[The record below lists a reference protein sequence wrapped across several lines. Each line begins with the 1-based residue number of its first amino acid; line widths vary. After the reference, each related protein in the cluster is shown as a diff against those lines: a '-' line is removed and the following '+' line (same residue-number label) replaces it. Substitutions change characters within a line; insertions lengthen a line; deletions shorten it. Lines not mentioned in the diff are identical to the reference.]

1 MWGDTLGNFGYILGY
16 GIIFILLL
24 GGIIGY
30 IIGFYLGSK
39 EDKDDEL
46 DNDED
51 ILDKKITSDKCYENG
66 ELNNICTIIA
76 LKNLKREIGHLIT
89 NMETDAIDKAIK
101 NTLSVEKLKAFIEY
115 KGEII

>member
-1 MWGDTLGNFGYILGY
+1 MGNFGYIFGY
-16 GIIFILLL
+16 SIIFTTLL
-24 GGIIGY
+24 GGTIGY

-46 DNDED
+46 SDDIED
-51 ILDKKITSDKCYENG
+51 ISDKELTSDKCYEDG

-101 NTLSVEKLKAFIEY
+101 NTISLEKLNIFINC
-115 KGEII
+115 KGDAE

>member
-1 MWGDTLGNFGYILGY
+1 MWGDTLGNFGYIFGY
-16 GIIFILLL
+16 SIIFTLLL
-24 GGIIGY
+24 GNVIGY

-46 DNDED
+46 DNEED

-101 NTLSVEKLKAFIEY
+101 NTLSVEKLNIFINC
-115 KGEII
+115 KGDVE